1 MKDVINGR
9 KWQNSAF
16 VMLNPNIMIMNELN

>member
-16 VMLNPNIMIMNELN
+16 VKLNPNIMIMNELN